1 MDGLKICRA
10 KRGLTQA
17 ELADALHVRQSTV
30 GSEMCIRDRWE
41 TNGSYPRA
49 DMLPEIAA
57 ALSCTIDD
65 LYKAPA

>member
-30 GSEMCIRDRWE
+30 AMWE

-49 DMLPEIAA
+49 DMLPDRRPVQSAGLTGRKEQKHV
-57 ALSCTIDD
+57 C
-65 LYKAPA
+65 YR

>member
-30 GSEMCIRDRWE
+30 AMWE

-57 ALSCTIDD
+57 ALSCSIDD